1 MRNLIWKR
9 SVPPKVQNF
18 TWRLSTDSFP
28 TQRNK
33 HKCKLELT
41 DQCPVCGIEPE
52 DNFHPFIRRPL
63 ARSLWS
69 HMAVEW
75 QLPAPEGF
83 QNAGK
88 EWLLNAIGNLPK
100 RIIDKVWS
108 LLEIKL
114 GNRQFTW
121 ANNQVDLIMSTIDR
135 VFCTTD
141 IDRLFPLASI
151 QALHRLGSDHTPIFW
166 DSGIG
171 MAPRSSSYKFEKWW
185 LLKEEFN

>member
-18 TWRLSTDSFP
+18 TWRLSTDSLP

-33 HKCKLELT
+33 HKRKLELT

-83 QNAGK
+83 QNTGK

-114 GNRQFTW
+114 GNR
-121 ANNQVDLIMSTIDR
+121 
-135 VFCTTD
+135 
-141 IDRLFPLASI
+141 
-151 QALHRLGSDHTPIFW
+151 
-166 DSGIG
+166 
-171 MAPRSSSYKFEKWW
+171 
-185 LLKEEFN
+185 